1 MDLTVGMGAWNALSP
16 QMQQFLE
23 MEIHVYSDMHHAGI
37 QKADQ
42 DAWAKFEEAGTIVT
56 RLGEEDV
63 AKFIRL
69 AIPRW
74 FAWANKDKNAA
85 RVFKIQLDYMMSGS
99 LCYVNKDMIQGQQ
112 LKWS

>member
-1 MDLTVGMGAWNALSP
+1 MR
-16 QMQQFLE
+16 QFVE
-23 MEIHVYSDMHHAGI
+23 MEVHVYSDMHHAAI

-42 DAWAKFEEAGTIVT
+42 ESWAKFEEAGTVVT
-56 RLGEEDV
+56 RLSEKDVEEFTL
-63 AKFIRL
+63 A

-74 FAWANKDKNAA
+74 FAWANKGPDAA

-99 LCYVNKDMIQGQQ
+99 LGYVTPDMIKGHE